1 MGFQPGDWPA
11 TIDRETQQRLTV
23 DAILLTLAE
32 AERRAARSVRHVF
45 VDNVLT
51 A

>member
-23 DAILLTLAE
+23 DAILLTLVE
-32 AERRAARSVRHVF
+32 AERRAARSVRARF
-45 VDNVLT
+45 RG
-51 A
+51 